1 MYYDIFQS
9 PLGEMIVAGKDEGL
23 RYVNL
28 QVPEK
33 RVTIEDMWIRDK
45 QASKDAVSQLKSYF
59 AGELENFDL
68 PLAPAGTEFQ
78 KKVWKALEA
87 IPYGTRV
94 SYKYIAE
101 VLDKPSGSRA
111 VGMANSKNP
120 IHIIIP
126 CHRVIGSDGKLTG
139 YAHGLAVKSWLLH
152 LEERSVHER
161 GSTCI

>member
-9 PLGEMIVAGKDEGL
+9 PLGEVLVAGNDEGL

-33 RVTIEDMWIRDK
+33 RVMIEDMWIRDK
-45 QASKDAVSQLKSYF
+45 YASKDAVSQLKAYF
-59 AGELENFDL
+59 SGELEIFDL

-78 KKVWKALEA
+78 KRVWKALEA
-87 IPYGTRV
+87 IPYGKRV
-94 SYKYIAE
+94 SYKYIAGITGN
-101 VLDKPSGSRA
+101 PSGSRA

-139 YAHGLAVKSWLLH
+139 YAHGLAVKSWLLD
-152 LEERSVHER
+152 LEGASGH
-161 GSTCI
+161 